1 MDEGGE
7 IVPENSSV
15 RLVLRQ
21 LISRLDPN
29 AHEAQWLLQTVT
41 GITRATTFSDPDFRL
56 SAEQVSQLHAMVD
69 RRLLGEPLAYITGH
83 IAFHNIE
90 LCVSPAV
97 LIPRADSECL
107 VNAALTYLPD
117 HVNARVLDLG
127 TGSGALA
134 LAIAYARPKV
144 TVLALE
150 RSEPALQV
158 ALANVAASGLTNVRC
173 RESDWF
179 SALGGD
185 EKFDLIVSNPP
196 YLAQDDP
203 HLGEGDLPF
212 EPRMA
217 LVSGP
222 TGLEDLQTIIA
233 TAPVYLR
240 SNGYLLLEHGHQQGL
255 AVRELLTQAG
265 FATAQTRRDLAGRE
279 RVGIGQFAG
288 KAVS

>member
-1 MDEGGE
+1 
-7 IVPENSSV
+7 VPENSSV

-21 LISRLDPN
+21 LAARLDPN

-41 GITRATTFSDPDFRL
+41 GITRAKIFSDPDFCV
-56 SAEQVSQLHAMVD
+56 SAEHISQLQALVD
-69 RRLLGEPLAYITGH
+69 RRLGGEPLAYITGH
-83 IAFHNIE
+83 IAFHDIE

-107 VNAALTYLPD
+107 VNAALTYLPH

-134 LAIAYARPKV
+134 LAIAHARPKA

-150 RSEPALQV
+150 RSEQALQV
-158 ALANVAASGLTNVRC
+158 ALANAAASGLQNVLC
-173 RESDWF
+173 RASDWF
-179 SALGGD
+179 SALGSD
-185 EKFDLIVSNPP
+185 DQFDLILSNPP
-196 YLAQDDP
+196 YLAQEDP
-203 HLGEGDLPF
+203 HLGDGDLRF

-233 TAPVYLR
+233 TAPAFLR
-240 SNGYLLLEHGHQQGL
+240 SDGYLLLEHGYQQGL
-255 AVRELLTQAG
+255 AVREMLVRAG
-265 FATAQTRRDLAGRE
+265 FVAVQTRRDLAGHE

-288 KAVS
+288 KAAS